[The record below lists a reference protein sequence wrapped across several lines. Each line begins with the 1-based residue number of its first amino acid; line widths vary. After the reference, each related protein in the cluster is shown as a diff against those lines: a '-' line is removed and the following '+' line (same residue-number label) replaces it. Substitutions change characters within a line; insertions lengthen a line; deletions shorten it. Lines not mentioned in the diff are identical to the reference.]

1 LNMATKTFGQLPQ
14 FDPESETI
22 SAYIER
28 ADLFFA
34 ANDVP
39 NEKKVSVFLTVIGG
53 KTYTRLR
60 SLLSPQL
67 PQERHT
73 RPWWKPSSSITSLNP
88 S

>member
-1 LNMATKTFGQLPQ
+1 MATKTFGQLPQ

-28 ADLFFA
+28 ADLFCA

-67 PQERHT
+67 PQEKTYETLVETLKQR
-73 RPWWKPSSSITSLNP
+73 ITSLNP